1 MLVLMHKEATPQQAA
16 AVMEVIEG
24 RGLTALSMPG
34 GTHTAIGI
42 PIAIPPEMRERLAS
56 SLAVMAGVDHIVH
69 VSRPFKLASREFHSA
84 STIVTVKGVE
94 IGGTPCGIMAG
105 LPCPAYH
112 HQKISPPAR
121 AAKKHGTIL
130 PCRAHTTT

>member
-56 SLAVMAGVDHIVH
+56 SLALMAGVDHIVH

-84 STIVTVKGVE
+84 STIVSVKGVE
-94 IGGTPCGIMAG
+94 IGGPPCVIMAG
-105 LPCPAYH
+105 PCAPWGAPAEF
-112 HQKISPPAR
+112 SPAR
-121 AAKKHGTIL
+121 ARINDGRRRL
-130 PCRAHTTT
+130 PP